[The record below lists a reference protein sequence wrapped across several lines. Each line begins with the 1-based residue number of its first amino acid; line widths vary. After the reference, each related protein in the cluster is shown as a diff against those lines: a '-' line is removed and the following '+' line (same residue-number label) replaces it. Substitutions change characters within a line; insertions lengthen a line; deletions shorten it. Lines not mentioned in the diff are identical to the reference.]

1 MQQKESSL
9 DRDIE
14 IYQERE
20 QNIIIEGVVVE
31 ESAPYGAL
39 VVYVNKDFQGKTVEA
54 KGLPTHYAANIVE
67 RRINGELTYAAFFP
81 RVKPDTYWLR
91 CETYSLRYHTE
102 YILTATAT
110 VFAGHVAE
118 VDWRNEKA

>member
-1 MQQKESSL
+1 M

-39 VVYVNKDFQGKTVEA
+39 VVYVNKDFQGQTVEA
-54 KGLPTHYAANIVE
+54 KGLPNHYAANIVE

-81 RVKPDTYWLR
+81 RVKPDNYWLDCR
-91 CETYSLRYHTE
+91 MYSTHYSSE
-102 YILTATAT
+102 YNLTAQVT

-118 VDWRNEKA
+118 VDWRNERKL